1 MATTVDCSKI
11 GPKTGRIL
19 SGLHTFDAEL
29 AKCTIKDVTSEGY
42 EVLVEHNNGCA
53 ESVYIEGDLPTNV
66 YFHRA

>member
-1 MATTVDCSKI
+1 MSTIVDCSKI

-29 AKCTIKDVTSEGY
+29 AKYTIITASDDGY
-42 EVLVEHNNGCA
+42 VVLVEHNNGYD
-53 ESVYIEGDLPTNV
+53 EKVYIEGELPKNV